1 MTAIRIYIVRCA
13 DDSFYVGSTRTS
25 LDQRIA
31 QHNDGTF
38 GGYTSGRRPVQ
49 LVFSESF
56 ERIEDGLAIERRIK
70 GWTRAKKEALIA
82 GNLEALKKLA
92 KKRF

>member
-1 MTAIRIYIVRCA
+1 LTAIRIYIVRCA